1 MPSQKQPSQPRS
13 TEEILREMEDMARES
28 GSDRPAKSS
37 GGGLKSFLDFFVK
50 FEPEKPEGEPGAGA
64 PKPKS
69 AAAHSKQAPGGG
81 TRVGD
86 LVAGE
91 PAPKFTHPQTSADLS
106 SKPFD
111 EIYREA
117 GITGSPCSVDELATL
132 MENPAVASQPLS
144 VKIIAVN
151 LALSA
156 KGVNHEAPIADA
168 VRRDRALDAFQA
180 MLDERAGDAEQRNL
194 AKIQQL
200 TLETEEY
207 LKRRQAEMEALR
219 QEIAEA
225 KRQSLD
231 FSARREA
238 EEKRLANLIAPFL
251 EGNPNPVTVGV
262 SQIRPT
268 EKTKEG

>member
-1 MPSQKQPSQPRS
+1 MPNQKQPSQPRS
-13 TEEILREMEDMARES
+13 TEDILREMEEVARES
-28 GSDRPAKSS
+28 GPDAPDRPS

-50 FEPEKPEGEPGAGA
+50 VVPEETGEAPGANA

-69 AAAHSKQAPGGG
+69 AAAPPKPAPASGP
-81 TRVGD
+81 RVGD

-91 PAPKFTHPQTSADLS
+91 PAPKFDLHQPDADLS

-117 GITGSPCSVDELATL
+117 GVSGPPCGVDELATL
-132 MENPAVASQPLS
+132 MENPAVANQPLS

-156 KGVNHEAPIADA
+156 KGINHEAPVADA

-180 MLDERAGDAEQRNL
+180 MLNERARDAERRNL

-207 LKRRQAEMEALR
+207 LKRKQTEMDALR
-219 QEIAEA
+219 SEIAEA
-225 KRQSLD
+225 KPSRSI
-231 FSARREA
+231 SPCAA
-238 EEKRLANLIAPFL
+238 KPKRNAWR
-251 EGNPNPVTVGV
+251 T
-262 SQIRPT
+262 
-268 EKTKEG
+268 

>member
-50 FEPEKPEGEPGAGA
+50 FEPEEPEGEPGAGA

-144 VKIIAVN
+144 
-151 LALSA
+151 
-156 KGVNHEAPIADA
+156 
-168 VRRDRALDAFQA
+168 DAFQA

>member
-1 MPSQKQPSQPRS
+1 MPNQRQPSQSKS
-13 TEEILREMEDMARES
+13 TEDILREMEEMATES
-28 GSDRPAKSS
+28 GSDNPAKSS
-37 GGGLKSFLDFFVK
+37 GSGLKSFLDFFVK
-50 FEPEKPEGEPGAGA
+50 VVPEAAEETPGVNT

-69 AAAHSKQAPGGG
+69 APAHSKSAPGVGP
-81 TRVGD
+81 RVGD

-91 PAPKFTHPQTSADLS
+91 PAPKFDLPQTNADLS
-106 SKPFD
+106 SMPFD

-117 GITGSPCSVDELATL
+117 GVSGSPCSADELATL
-132 MENPAVASQPLS
+132 MENPAVANQPLS

-156 KGVNHEAPIADA
+156 KGINHEAPIADA

-180 MLDERAGDAEQRNL
+180 MLGERAHDAEKRNI

-200 TLETEEY
+200 TQETEEY
-207 LKRRQAEMEALR
+207 LKRKQAEMDALR
-219 QEIAEA
+219 SEIAEA

-231 FSARREA
+231 FSVRRET

-251 EGNPNPVTVGV
+251 EGKPNPVTVGN
-262 SQIRPT
+262 
-268 EKTKEG
+268 

>member
-1 MPSQKQPSQPRS
+1 MPNQKQPSQPRS
-13 TEEILREMEDMARES
+13 TEEILREMEEMARES
-28 GSDRPAKSS
+28 GSDKPVKSS

-50 FEPEKPEGEPGAGA
+50 VVPEEPEVEPSAGA

-69 AAAHSKQAPGGG
+69 AAAHSKQEPGAGP
-81 TRVGD
+81 RVSD

-91 PAPKFTHPQTSADLS
+91 PAPKFTPPQTGADLA

-117 GITGSPCSVDELATL
+117 GITGSPGSVDELATL

-156 KGVNHEAPIADA
+156 KGINHEAPIADA

-207 LKRRQAEMEALR
+207 LKRKQAEMEALR

-231 FSARREA
+231 FSARREV

-251 EGNPNPVTVGV
+251 EGKPNPVTVGV

>member
-1 MPSQKQPSQPRS
+1 
-13 TEEILREMEDMARES
+13 
-28 GSDRPAKSS
+28 
-37 GGGLKSFLDFFVK
+37 
-50 FEPEKPEGEPGAGA
+50 
-64 PKPKS
+64 
-69 AAAHSKQAPGGG
+69 
-81 TRVGD
+81 
-86 LVAGE
+86 
-91 PAPKFTHPQTSADLS
+91 
-106 SKPFD
+106 
-111 EIYREA
+111 
-117 GITGSPCSVDELATL
+117 

-200 TLETEEY
+200 TMETEEY
-207 LKRRQAEMEALR
+207 LKRKQAEMEALR
-219 QEIAEA
+219 QEIAES

-231 FSARREA
+231 FSTRREA

-251 EGNPNPVTVGV
+251 EGKPNPVTVGV
-262 SQIRPT
+262 SQIRPP
-268 EKTKEG
+268 EKTK